1 VCVARTAALA
11 ARALSLCLLPTHRRP
26 PHTLHNAARTQDI
39 AVPKD
44 TKGLGAYNSLTKPF
58 TPVRDTT
65 RFLAEAFAVGASV
78 AALAL
83 SSAIATSLYNP

>member
-1 VCVARTAALA
+1 M
-11 ARALSLCLLPTHRRP
+11 
-26 PHTLHNAARTQDI
+26 
-39 AVPKD
+39 PKD